1 MRLLD
6 LREKLEARPDLAR
19 RLEQVKDRVAP
30 CIQCG
35 TCSASCPNADVMDM
49 TPRRMWRALLA
60 DRVETVF
67 CSKTFMLCASCY
79 LCTLRCPR
87 GLALTHAMSG
97 LKQVAFGLD
106 LDRFRRS
113 ILFYRAFMD
122 NIRQYGRIRE
132 MEMMTR
138 YFLAL
143 KHPLAPFGYT
153 AMGIRLMAR
162 HKLHPHLPDRGPG
175 RLAPLFDRAGRQEA

>member
-1 MRLLD
+1 MLLLD